1 MGAPIRLAA
10 LDDYGA
16 FSSDSEGLGM
26 VAAAEAI
33 SALHWGTGGILR
45 RSRAS
50 FFYYLTLDCGLFD
63 PGRAVEKENGLWVVR

>member
-1 MGAPIRLAA
+1 LFFGLAFAELEVGAPIRLAA

-26 VAAAEAI
+26 VAAGEAI
-33 SALHWGTGGILR
+33 SALHWGMGGILR

-50 FFYYLTLDCGLFD
+50 FFIT
-63 PGRAVEKENGLWVVR
+63 